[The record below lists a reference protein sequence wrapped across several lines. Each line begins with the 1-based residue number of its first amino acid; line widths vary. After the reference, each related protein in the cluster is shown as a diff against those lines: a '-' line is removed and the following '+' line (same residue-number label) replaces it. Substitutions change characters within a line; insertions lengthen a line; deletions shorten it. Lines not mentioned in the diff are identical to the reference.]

1 VATPACAA
9 ALPATPRPSAVD
21 ALCRRCDVV
30 ISGELTRLARRSPT
44 LDDHELEQVSTSIH
58 RVVER
63 LLLNRVRERPSDHL
77 ATLFDLEETT

>member
-9 ALPATPRPSAVD
+9 PPATPRPSAID

-30 ISGELTRLARRSPT
+30 ISGELARLSRRSPT
-44 LDDHELEQVSTSIH
+44 LGERELELVSTSIR

-63 LLLNRVRERPSDHL
+63 LLLDRVRERPSDHL
-77 ATLFDLEETT
+77 ATLFDLEETI